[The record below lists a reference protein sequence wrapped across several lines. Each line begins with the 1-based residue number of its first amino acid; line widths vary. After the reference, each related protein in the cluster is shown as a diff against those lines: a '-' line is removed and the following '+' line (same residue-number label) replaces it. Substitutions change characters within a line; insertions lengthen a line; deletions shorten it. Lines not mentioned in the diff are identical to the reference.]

1 MRDFKTFFS
10 MIGYLKYILDHK
22 QKMQC
27 VGILLIITVGAMF
40 ELLGVTAIL
49 PFIQSIMNPDIL
61 LKNRIINSIITIF
74 GVNDTNGIILITAA
88 GVVIVYII
96 KNLFLLFS
104 AYEQSK
110 FRNNLQKKLSVQLLD
125 SFMKRPYTFFV
136 NTNSSIIMRSIGG
149 DVTGTNLILDSF
161 FKLVVEALSCMLI
174 SIYIF
179 VADTVMALG
188 VLGVAAICFIMIT
201 LAFKKR
207 TSSLGHE
214 QFEACALQSRYS
226 YQAIMGIKEIM
237 VSKRNEHFVGKY
249 ENASEQVRKVGIS
262 YDTIKACPEKIIE
275 TVCVA
280 GIIGMVCV
288 RLKMGVDPATFVPQ
302 LGAFAIASFRIL
314 PSISRLS
321 GYINT
326 LVFYRPTLEATY
338 ANMVEARENES
349 VSYSDGDLNGREL
362 TFNKAIE
369 IKNITW
375 KYPNAINNVLDEL
388 SLTIQK
394 GESIGLIGGSGAGKT
409 TLADVLLGLLHPQ
422 KGAIYMDGMDVLAM
436 SDAWSRIV
444 GYVPQTVFLIDD
456 SVKNN
461 IAFGIDPEKIDEHK
475 VWNALEQAQ
484 LKEFIESLP
493 EGLNSQVGE
502 RGVKFSGGQRQR
514 IAIAR
519 ALYSDPEVL
528 ILDEATAALDNE
540 TENSVMEAIDILQGH
555 KTLIIVAHR
564 LTTIRNCDK
573 VYEIVNGK
581 ANLKDKEA
589 IFSS

>member
-1 MRDFKTFFS
+1 
-10 MIGYLKYILDHK
+10 
-22 QKMQC
+22 
-27 VGILLIITVGAMF
+27 
-40 ELLGVTAIL
+40 
-49 PFIQSIMNPDIL
+49 
-61 LKNRIINSIITIF
+61 
-74 GVNDTNGIILITAA
+74 
-88 GVVIVYII
+88 
-96 KNLFLLFS
+96 
-104 AYEQSK
+104 
-110 FRNNLQKKLSVQLLD
+110 
-125 SFMKRPYTFFV
+125 MKRPYTFFV